1 MNMDVIQMII
11 RVLDEEIASTC
22 DMLLTK
28 LIQDER
34 QYDNS
39 IDKDFVV
46 NNYFKNTIKNENNIL
61 LCYEEDNIIKGYIY
75 LKPVNNDN
83 QNGYLIDGLYVDITY
98 RNNGIATKLIDNA
111 LTIIKDVDFID
122 INVMSQN
129 IDAIN
134 LYKKFGFNEFKIS
147 LRKNI

>member
-1 MNMDVIQMII
+1 MII
-11 RVLDEEIASTC
+11 RVLDEERASTC

-61 LCYEEDNIIKGYIY
+61 LCYEEDNIIKYYIY

-83 QNGYLIDGLYVDITY
+83 QNGYLIDGLYVDIAY

-134 LYKKFGFNEFKIS
+134 LYKKFGFNEFKI
-147 LRKNI
+147 I

>member
-1 MNMDVIQMII
+1 MII
-11 RVLDEEIASTC
+11 RVLDEEMASTC

-39 IDKDFVV
+39 INKDFVV
-46 NNYFKNTIKNENNIL
+46 NNYFKNTIKNINNIL

-83 QNGYLIDGLYVDITY
+83 QNGYLIDGLYVDIAY

-111 LTIIKDVDFID
+111 LTTIKDVDFVD

>member
-1 MNMDVIQMII
+1 MII
-11 RVLDEEIASTC
+11 RVLDEERASTC
-22 DMLLTK
+22 DILLTK

-46 NNYFKNTIKNENNIL
+46 NNYFKNIIKNKNNIL

-75 LKPVNNDN
+75 LKPVNNDS
-83 QNGYLIDGLYVDITY
+83 QNCYLIDGLYVDNEY
-98 RNNGIATKLIDNA
+98 RNKGIATKLIENA
-111 LTIIKDVDFID
+111 LNIIKETNVAVVD
-122 INVMSQN
+122 INVMANNSV
-129 IDAIN
+129 AIS
-134 LYKKFGFNEFKIS
+134 LYKRFGFNEFRIS

>member
-1 MNMDVIQMII
+1 MII
-11 RVLDEEIASTC
+11 RVLDEERAGIC

-46 NNYFKNTIKNENNIL
+46 NNYFKNTIKNKNNIL

-75 LKPVNNDN
+75 LKPVNSDN
-83 QNGYLIDGLYVDITY
+83 QKGYLIDGLYVDIAY

-134 LYKKFGFNEFKIS
+134 LYKTFGFNEFKIS

>member
-1 MNMDVIQMII
+1 MII
-11 RVLDEEIASTC
+11 RVLDEERASTC
-22 DMLLTK
+22 DILLTK

-83 QNGYLIDGLYVDITY
+83 QNGYLIDGLYVDIAY

-111 LTIIKDVDFID
+111 LNIIKDVDFID

>member
-1 MNMDVIQMII
+1 MII
-11 RVLDEEIASTC
+11 RVLDEERASTC

-83 QNGYLIDGLYVDITY
+83 QNGYLIDGLYVDIAY

>member
-1 MNMDVIQMII
+1 MII
-11 RVLDEEIASTC
+11 RVLDEERASTC
-22 DMLLTK
+22 DILLTK

-46 NNYFKNTIKNENNIL
+46 NNYFKNIIKNKDNIL

-75 LKPVNNDN
+75 LKPVINDN
-83 QNGYLIDGLYVDITY
+83 TKGYLIDGLYVDAKY

-111 LTIIKDVDFID
+111 LTIIKNVDFID

-129 IDAIN
+129 INAIN

>member
-1 MNMDVIQMII
+1 MII
-11 RVLDEEIASTC
+11 RVFDEERANIC
-22 DMLLTK
+22 DNLLTK

-39 IDKDFVV
+39 IDKDFIVID
-46 NNYFKNTIKNENNIL
+46 YFKNVIENKNNIL

-75 LKPVNNDN
+75 LKQVVNDKAKS
-83 QNGYLIDGLYVDITY
+83 YLIDGLYVEEKY
-98 RNNGIATKLIDNA
+98 RNNGIATKLIENA

-122 INVMSQN
+122 INVMAN
-129 IDAIN
+129 NLDAIN
-134 LYKKFGFNEFKIS
+134 LYKKFGFNEFRIS